1 MANLTIPKDFSSD
14 ESNKYFSYACAKFEI
29 KQHAC
34 WINATAYA
42 CLTWSGFLLEL
53 CLRELDKLQF
63 QLQSETVVKMA
74 LQGVWQLK
82 KLIVSYCDWGV
93 SSQKRSSPRSF
104 CAEAEA
110 EALLVKQ
117 WISGLTFTCG
127 YTVFAMLSTVSAIPV
142 TRFKPGS
149 KKT

>member
-1 MANLTIPKDFSSD
+1 MSELLSLLWSCLIIFETIVVNTTVKGYTY
-14 ESNKYFSYACAKFEI
+14 N
-29 KQHAC
+29 
-34 WINATAYA
+34 
-42 CLTWSGFLLEL
+42 G
-53 CLRELDKLQF
+53 KLQF